1 MYAVSAIVVSL
12 LISITLLSR
21 KHRWKAEGCEDK
33 QMDFEFGDTEK
44 SRAFLSRSPQ
54 FPAALEKVMIA
65 ANKCLARAEPPSEKL
80 VEHICFWL
88 GHTCR
93 HDFIEI
99 LFIAIN
105 GYGGG
110 ATKLLRS
117 LYERAVTIDYI
128 IQNPEKVGRF
138 TRFAALQ
145 EHRAIE
151 AALRTGLTEVQ
162 IDAEASAGNTV
173 AEIRTRFEQ
182 HKAEFKASEC
192 KVCGVKT
199 PASWDVDFSSMVR
212 KVGDPYNKL
221 FLLCNNGP
229 NFLIHATLASA
240 SQRDDARE
248 EADAQAAIM
257 VATELFLS
265 VLSSLNTLLGLKL
278 DADIDSCITELRAA
292 QEREVLRGTKAE

>member
-1 MYAVSAIVVSL
+1 
-12 LISITLLSR
+12 
-21 KHRWKAEGCEDK
+21 
-33 QMDFEFGDTEK
+33 MDFEFGDTEK
-44 SRAFLSRSPQ
+44 SRTFLSRNPQ
-54 FPAALEKVMIA
+54 FPAALERLMTV
-65 ANKCLARAEPPSEKL
+65 ANKCLARVEPPSEKQ

-93 HDFIEI
+93 HDFVEI

-110 ATKLLRS
+110 ATKLLRG

-138 TRFAALQ
+138 IRFAALQ

-151 AALRTGLTEVQ
+151 AALRAGLTEVQ
-162 IDAEASAGNTV
+162 IDVAASPGNTV
-173 AEIRTRFEQ
+173 AEIRNRFEQ
-182 HKAEFKASEC
+182 HKAEFKATEC
-192 KVCGVKT
+192 RVCGVKT

-221 FLLCNNGP
+221 FLICNNGP
-229 NFLIHATLASA
+229 NFLIHATLAST

-248 EADAQAAIM
+248 EADAQAAVI
-257 VATELFLS
+257 VATELFLL
-265 VLSSLNTLLGLKL
+265 VLKSQDTLFGLNL
-278 DADIDSCITELRAA
+278 DVDIDRCITELRAL
-292 QEREVLRGTKAE
+292 QEREVLRGTK